1 MSRYIFSYGQGLGV
15 IDRSN
20 PITVSSFLTGM
31 CRRLLIESVLASFH
45 QSVLDLHLR
54 VHRYIFVIS
63 SLILTIHCANQGYN
77 IFHRSFPLL
86 VTWKLECF
94 YGLVGCFSVHRVR
107 IVFFCFFGLRQVPF
121 SSVSQM
127 KPADPVSL

>member
-1 MSRYIFSYGQGLGV
+1 VSSYIFSYRQGLGV

-20 PITVSSFLTGM
+20 PITVFSFLTGM
-31 CRRLLIESVLASFH
+31 YRRLLNQFLASFH

-86 VTWKLECF
+86 VTWKFECF

-107 IVFFCFFGLRQVPF
+107 IVFFCLFGLRQVPF